1 MLVEVC
7 DIIQGKVAGV
17 EWVEGKGA
25 GCEVDVDWAGCVGA
39 GAVLIGWGSGT
50 AGCVLGGPEEG
61 KKEKLVGGL

>member
-1 MLVEVC
+1 MSYRGRWSVRNGL
-7 DIIQGKVAGV
+7 KAR
-17 EWVEGKGA
+17 GA
-25 GCEVDVDWAGCVGA
+25 GCENDVGWAGGAGA

>member
-1 MLVEVC
+1 MTSYRGRWLVRN
-7 DIIQGKVAGV
+7 GLKAS
-17 EWVEGKGA
+17 GA
-25 GCEVDVDWAGCVGA
+25 GGTDAGA

>member
-1 MLVEVC
+1 MWNGLKASE
-7 DIIQGKVAGV
+7 D
-17 EWVEGKGA
+17 
-25 GCEVDVDWAGCVGA
+25 DVDWAGGVGA